1 MAAPTGGTRH
11 GRRLYFHPMTS
22 PSPATPST
30 LLDQFLRYRSA
41 TAAVFWFFIFATN
54 AWGNTVTTQLDIA
67 RSHLSIA
74 DWEVASW
81 EWSSSLVM
89 FCLVPGIAWLDRH
102 LPLAWGRL
110 RWSIAAH
117 VAGSVVFSLV
127 HVVAMVAVRHA
138 IYALHGSQYDFGD
151 PLSRF
156 LYELIKDVRSYLLIL
171 VVVHMYHQL
180 VLRAQGEASLLDA
193 PDEGPALEPVERPT
207 RFLVRKLGKEFLV
220 AAADIERAQASGNY
234 VNLRVRGRDYP
245 LRSTIGGLE
254 TRLDP
259 ARFRRVHRSSIVNL
273 DHVAEIEPLD
283 GGEAR
288 LRMSDGERV
297 ACSRRYLPA
306 LRKSAVSEV
315 IHI

>member
-1 MAAPTGGTRH
+1 
-11 GRRLYFHPMTS
+11 MTT
-22 PSPATPST
+22 PQPATTS
-30 LLDQFLRYRSA
+30 LLDQFLRYRFAAA
-41 TAAVFWFFIFATN
+41 TVFWFVVCAVN
-54 AWGNTVTTQLDIA
+54 AWGNTVTTQVDIA
-67 RSHLSIA
+67 RSHLSFA

-81 EWSSSLVM
+81 EWSSAMVI
-89 FCLVPGIAWLDRH
+89 FCLVPGIAWLDQR
-102 LPLAWGRL
+102 LPMAWGHL
-110 RWSIAAH
+110 RKTIAGH
-117 VAGSVVFSLV
+117 VAASVAFSLV
-127 HVVAMVAVRHA
+127 HVVAMVALRQVV
-138 IYALHGSQYDFGD
+138 YNLHGRPYDFGD
-151 PLSRF
+151 PLPRF
-156 LYELIKDVRSYLLIL
+156 LYELIKDVRTYALIL
-171 VVVHMYHQL
+171 VVVHLYRQL
-180 VLRAQGEASLLDA
+180 LLRAQGEASLLDA

-306 LRKSAVSEV
+306 LRKSAVGEV
-315 IHI
+315 VHI

>member
-1 MAAPTGGTRH
+1 
-11 GRRLYFHPMTS
+11 
-22 PSPATPST
+22 
-30 LLDQFLRYRSA
+30 
-41 TAAVFWFFIFATN
+41 
-54 AWGNTVTTQLDIA
+54 
-67 RSHLSIA
+67 
-74 DWEVASW
+74 
-81 EWSSSLVM
+81 
-89 FCLVPGIAWLDRH
+89 
-102 LPLAWGRL
+102 
-110 RWSIAAH
+110 
-117 VAGSVVFSLV
+117 
-127 HVVAMVAVRHA
+127 MVAVRHA
-138 IYALHGSQYDFGD
+138 VYALHGSQYDFGD

-156 LYELIKDVRSYLLIL
+156 LYELIKDARSYLLIL

-193 PDEGPALEPVERPT
+193 PDEGPTLEPVDRPT

-259 ARFRRVHRSSIVNL
+259 ARFSRVHRSSIVNL

>member
-1 MAAPTGGTRH
+1 
-11 GRRLYFHPMTS
+11 MTIS
-22 PSPATPST
+22 RPVTPPI

-41 TAAVFWFFIFATN
+41 AATVFWFIICATN
-54 AWGNTVTTQLDIA
+54 AWGNTVTAQMDIA
-67 RSHLSIA
+67 RAHLSFA

-81 EWSSSLVM
+81 EWSSSLVI
-89 FCLVPGIAWLDRH
+89 FCLVPGIAWLDQR

-110 RWSIAAH
+110 RSSIAGH
-117 VAGSVVFSLV
+117 VAGSVAFSLV
-127 HVVAMVAVRHA
+127 HVAAMVAVRHA
-138 IYALHGSQYDFGD
+138 VYAMHGSHYDFGD
-151 PLSRF
+151 PVSRF
-156 LYELIKDVRSYLLIL
+156 FYELIKDVRTYTLIL
-171 VVVHMYHQL
+171 VVVHLYHQL

-259 ARFRRVHRSSIVNL
+259 TRFRRVHRSSIVNL

-315 IHI
+315 IHT